1 MYDEIKYYIENRSDN
16 TKYYEFQRDGNKEIE
31 RFLIKVE
38 ILSMKILRRNDNYE
52 IL

>member
-31 RFLIKVE
+31 RFFDKSGNIVYENIKE
-38 ILSMKILRRNDNYE
+38 K
-52 IL
+52 